1 MLFIICIFVECM
13 QVVTTEPFIRVYFLG
28 KIYSHAY
35 LLSFTSPSSS
45 SSGVTELGVTVPD
58 TITEWK
64 AGAFCLS
71 NDTGLG
77 FSPTVSFRA
86 FQPFFVELT
95 MPYSVIRGE
104 AFTLKATVL
113 NYLPECIRVRTAHS

>member
-1 MLFIICIFVECM
+1 ME
-13 QVVTTEPFIRVYFLG
+13 
-28 KIYSHAY
+28 
-35 LLSFTSPSSS
+35 
-45 SSGVTELGVTVPD
+45 VTVPD

-77 FSPTVSFRA
+77 LSPVIDFQA
-86 FQPFFVELT
+86 FQPFFVDLT

-113 NYLPECIRVRTAHS
+113 NYLQTCIRVETYFLNSAHTN

>member
-1 MLFIICIFVECM
+1 MHLSHDHRIIYRDSLPGKDLFNCLCSILRISIL
-13 QVVTTEPFIRVYFLG
+13 P
-28 KIYSHAY
+28 
-35 LLSFTSPSSS
+35 S
-45 SSGVTELGVTVPD
+45 SSGVAEVEVTVPD

-64 AGAFCLS
+64 AGALCLS

-77 FSPTVSFRA
+77 LSLPTSLQA

-104 AFTLKATVL
+104 AFNLKATVL
-113 NYLPECIRVRTAHS
+113 NYLSKCIRVNSSLSYIEHKV

>member
-1 MLFIICIFVECM
+1 
-13 QVVTTEPFIRVYFLG
+13 
-28 KIYSHAY
+28 
-35 LLSFTSPSSS
+35 
-45 SSGVTELGVTVPD
+45 VTEVGVTVPD

-77 FSPTVSFRA
+77 FSPTVSFQA

-95 MPYSVIRGE
+95 MPYSVIHGE
-104 AFTLKATVL
+104 AFTLKATVS
-113 NYLPECIRVRTAHS
+113 NYLPECIRVRTFPNSA